1 MDEMKRIFEAGKEQ
15 VRYVREKRDSERVRS
30 GALAVQ
36 RSVESWR
43 RKGHA
48 QKKGRS
54 VRYGTGLKKY
64 LELTVPTTKE

>member
-1 MDEMKRIFEAGKEQ
+1 MFAKKETGS
-15 VRYVREKRDSERVRS
+15 VYGAVRS
-30 GALAVQ
+30 RCKGV
-36 RSVESWR
+36 WR
-43 RKGHA
+43 VGEEKGHA